1 MRTPKSC
8 SALFAACVVAASGCG
23 SSGGNTTGPSAPTGV
38 QATSGNA
45 QVTISW
51 SPVTG
56 ATSYNVYWSTTS
68 GVTPASG
75 TKIADATSPYIQT
88 GLTNGTA
95 YYYVVTAVNANGE
108 SMASAQV
115 NAVPAAPPFI
125 YATVLTLDGGGVPPY
140 LNYLELVS
148 VCADGPACNSPVSNA
163 TVTVNGTGVP
173 YYAPQ
178 GAYFDTNPIA
188 EGASVTLQVTIGAN
202 VYTASGTQFTTPPT
216 VTAPAPATNW
226 TAANAND
233 ITWTGGAP
241 TVGADYLVYMA
252 DSSGN
257 LAFHAKSNPGGTH
270 LYHVSHRPRGSPP
283 QREQLL
289 IGGGHRLHR
298 CLSRGGFR
306 WHLYSQHRSRFR
318 ALARG
323 ARPRCAGHH
332 VFNAVRV
339 ASAVAP
345 RPETRGGG

>member
-8 SALFAACVVAASGCG
+8 SIALFAAIAVAASGCG
-23 SSGGNTTGPSAPTGV
+23 SSGGNSNTTVPSAPTGV
-38 QATSGNA
+38 QATAGNA
-45 QVTISW
+45 QVTVSW
-51 SPVTG
+51 SPVTS

-75 TKIADATSPYIQT
+75 TKIAGATSPYVQA

-115 NAVPAAPPFI
+115 NAVPAAPPYI

-140 LNYLELVS
+140 LNYLEEVY
-148 VCADGPACNSPVSNA
+148 VCTDGFNCNSPVANA

-173 YYAPQ
+173 YDATSGGYY
-178 GAYFDTNPIA
+178 GTNPIA

-216 VTAPAPATNW
+216 VTAPAPAAIW

-241 TVGADYLVYMA
+241 TAGADYFVYMA

-257 LAFHAKSNPGGTH
+257 LAFMPNQTLEVPITTMSATVPGG
-270 LYHVSHRPRGSPP
+270 
-283 QREQLL
+283 
-289 IGGGHRLHR
+289 
-298 CLSRGGFR
+298 
-306 WHLYSQHRSRFR
+306 
-318 ALARG
+318 ALATGSFSLLVGIVSIG
-323 ARPRCAGHH
+323 AYVEEGSGAISIPNTGAGSGLWLG
-332 VFNAVRV
+332 VL
-339 ASAVAP
+339 AP
-345 RPETRGGG
+345 VVPVTTQ

>member
-1 MRTPKSC
+1 MMRTPKSC

-23 SSGGNTTGPSAPTGV
+23 SSGGNTSGPSAPTGV
-38 QATSGNA
+38 QATGGNA

-75 TKIADATSPYIQT
+75 TKIAGATSPYVQT
-88 GLTNGTA
+88 GVTNGTA

-115 NAVPAAPPFI
+115 NAVPAAPPYI

-140 LNYLELVS
+140 LNYLELVF
-148 VCADGPACNSPVSNA
+148 VCTDGPACNSPVSNA
-163 TVTVNGTGVP
+163 TVIVNGTGVP

-178 GAYFDTNPIA
+178 GAYFGTNPIA
-188 EGASVTLQVTIGAN
+188 EGASVTLQVTIGAT

-216 VTAPAPATNW
+216 VTAPAPSTNW

-241 TVGADYLVYMA
+241 TAGADYLVYMA

-257 LAFHAKSNPGGTH
+257 LAFLPNQTGEVPISTTSVTVPAGALPTGSSYSLVVGIVSTGAYLEEGSGGISIPNTGA
-270 LYHVSHRPRGSPP
+270 GSGLWLGVLAPVVP
-283 QREQLL
+283 VTTLL
-289 IGGGHRLHR
+289 T
-298 CLSRGGFR
+298 
-306 WHLYSQHRSRFR
+306 
-318 ALARG
+318 
-323 ARPRCAGHH
+323 P
-332 VFNAVRV
+332 
-339 ASAVAP
+339 
-345 RPETRGGG
+345 

>member
-8 SALFAACVVAASGCG
+8 FALFAACVVAASGCG

-68 GVTPASG
+68 GVTSASG
-75 TKIADATSPYIQT
+75 TKIAGATSPYVQT

-108 SMASAQV
+108 SPASAQV
-115 NAVPAAPPFI
+115 NAVPAAPPYI
-125 YATVLTLDGGGVPPY
+125 YATVLTLAGGGVPPY

-173 YYAPQ
+173 YDAPQ

-188 EGASVTLQVTIGAN
+188 EGATVTLQVTIGAN
-202 VYTASGTQFTTPPT
+202 VYTASGTQFTTPPS
-216 VTAPAPATNW
+216 VTAPAPGTNW

-241 TVGADYLVYMA
+241 TTGADYLVYMA

-257 LAFHAKSNPGGTH
+257 LAFPLTQNLEVPITTTSVTVPAGALPSGSSFSLVVGIVSTGAYLEEGSGGISIPNTGA
-270 LYHVSHRPRGSPP
+270 GSGLWLGVLAPVVP
-283 QREQLL
+283 VTTLL
-289 IGGGHRLHR
+289 T
-298 CLSRGGFR
+298 
-306 WHLYSQHRSRFR
+306 
-318 ALARG
+318 
-323 ARPRCAGHH
+323 P
-332 VFNAVRV
+332 
-339 ASAVAP
+339 
-345 RPETRGGG
+345 